1 MRSCAIKQ
9 SKDYVPAFHGK
20 EGAFTCEKHGLVR
33 VMQLEG
39 STKPPEC
46 PVCIQERED
55 QEKREKSEALRVQK
69 LTAMGIR
76 DKHVNASFVNYIPQN
91 EKAAQYLHDL
101 YELAKNPRDT
111 FVLLY
116 GNSGTGKSHLASAT
130 VILNK
135 GVYTT
140 WEFLD
145 MEIRS
150 TYNSYAAKKTEYELI
165 THYCTLPFLVIDE
178 IEKGKNE
185 ESKMRCLSL
194 ICRERHERKRPLWLA
209 GNCNYE
215 WVKTVL
221 DSSVI
226 DRLKEK
232 GKSFCF
238 DWESYRP
245 KLREAEDANIAAM
258 ESLEYQVV

>member
-1 MRSCAIKQ
+1 MRTCEIKK
-9 SKDYVPAFHGK
+9 SKDYTPLFHGK
-20 EGAFTCEKHGLVR
+20 EALFHCEKHGDVK
-33 VMQLEG
+33 VMHLDG
-39 STKPPEC
+39 SIKPPQC
-46 PVCIQERED
+46 PLCVQERE
-55 QEKREKSEALRVQK
+55 EKKKREKLEEQRIKK

-76 DKHVNASFVNYIPQN
+76 DKYFNESFTTYEPQN
-91 EKAAQYLHDL
+91 EKAAQYLNDL

-116 GNSGTGKSHLASAT
+116 GKSGTGKSHLASAA
-130 VILNK
+130 VVLNNAE
-135 GVYTT
+135 YTT

-145 MEIRS
+145 LRIRS
-150 TYNSYAAKKTEYELI
+150 TYNSYAAKKTEYQMI
-165 THYCTLPFLVIDE
+165 MHYCTIPFLVIDE

-185 ESKMRCLSL
+185 DAKMRCLSL
-194 ICRERHERKRPLWLA
+194 ICRERHERNRPLWLA

-215 WVKTVL
+215 WVKTML

-232 GKSFCF
+232 GKSFNF

-245 KLREAEDANIAAM
+245 KLREAAAIKN
-258 ESLEYQVV
+258 ERNE

>member
-1 MRSCAIKQ
+1 MRTYEIKK
-9 SKDYVPAFHGK
+9 SKDYTLLFHGK
-20 EGAFTCEKHGLVR
+20 EALFHCEKHGDVK
-33 VMQLEG
+33 VMHLDG
-39 STKPPEC
+39 STKPPQC
-46 PVCIQERED
+46 PLCLQERE
-55 QEKREKSEALRVQK
+55 EKKKRENLEALRAQK

-76 DKHVNASFVNYIPQN
+76 DKYFNESFTTYEPQN
-91 EKAAQYLHDL
+91 EKAAKYLQDL

-116 GNSGTGKSHLASAT
+116 GKSGTGKSHLASAAAM
-130 VILNK
+130 LNS

-165 THYCTLPFLVIDE
+165 VYYCTVPFLVLDE

-185 ESKMRCLSL
+185 DAKMRCLSL
-194 ICRERHERKRPLWLA
+194 VCRERHERNRPLWLA

-215 WVKTVL
+215 WVKTML

-232 GKSFCF
+232 GKSFNF

-245 KLREAEDANIAAM
+245 KLREAAVIKNERNW
-258 ESLEYQVV
+258 

>member
-1 MRSCAIKQ
+1 MRSCEIKQ
-9 SKDYVPAFHGK
+9 AKDYTPLFHGK
-20 EGAFTCEKHGLVR
+20 EIVLTCEKHGSVKAMHLD
-33 VMQLEG
+33 G
-39 STKPPEC
+39 ASAPPEC
-46 PVCIQERED
+46 PLCAQEQEE
-55 QEKREKSEALRVQK
+55 QEKRKKFEERRIQRLME
-69 LTAMGIR
+69 MGIR
-76 DKHVNASFVNYIPQN
+76 DKYWNENFMSYKPEN
-91 EKAAQYLHDL
+91 EKAEQYLQAL
-101 YELAKNPRDT
+101 SQLAQNPRDT

-116 GNSGTGKSHLASAT
+116 GNSGTGKSHLASAA
-130 VILNK
+130 VMLNK

-150 TYNSYAAKKTEYELI
+150 TYNSFAAKRTEYELI
-165 THYCTLPFLVIDE
+165 TQYCTMPFLVIDE

-185 ESKMRCLSL
+185 DAKMRCLSL
-194 ICRERHERKRPLWLA
+194 ICRERHERNRPLWLA

-238 DWESYRP
+238 DWKSYRP
-245 KLREAEDANIAAM
+245 KLRKAEAI
-258 ESLEYQVV
+258 

>member
-1 MRSCAIKQ
+1 MRTYEIKN
-9 SKDYVPAFHGK
+9 SKDYTPLFHGK
-20 EGAFTCEKHGLVR
+20 EALFHCEKHGDVK
-33 VMQLEG
+33 VMHLDG
-39 STKPPEC
+39 STKPPQC
-46 PVCIQERED
+46 PLCVQERE
-55 QEKREKSEALRVQK
+55 EKKKREKLEELQAQK

-76 DKHVNASFVNYIPQN
+76 DKYFNESFTTYEPQN
-91 EKAAQYLHDL
+91 EKAAQYLNDL

-116 GNSGTGKSHLASAT
+116 GKSGTGKSHLASAA
-130 VILNK
+130 VMLNS

-165 THYCTLPFLVIDE
+165 VYYCTVPFLVLDE

-185 ESKMRCLSL
+185 DAKMRCLSL
-194 ICRERHERKRPLWLA
+194 ICRERHERNRPLWLA

-215 WVKTVL
+215 WVNTML

-232 GKSFCF
+232 GKSFNF

-245 KLREAEDANIAAM
+245 KLRKAAAIKN
-258 ESLEYQVV
+258 ERNW

>member
-1 MRSCAIKQ
+1 MRTCEIKQ
-9 SKDYVPAFHGK
+9 SKWYIPAFHGK
-20 EGAFTCEKHGLVR
+20 EVECVCEKHGVSR
-33 VMQLEG
+33 VMQLDG
-39 STKPPEC
+39 STGTPQC
-46 PVCIQERED
+46 PLCMQEQEE
-55 QEKREKSEALRVQK
+55 QEKREKSEALRAQK
-69 LTAMGIR
+69 LTSMGIR
-76 DKHVNASFVNYIPQN
+76 DKYLNASFINYIPQN

-116 GNSGTGKSHLASAT
+116 GKSGTGKSHLASAA
-130 VILNK
+130 VMLNS

-165 THYCTLPFLVIDE
+165 VYYCTVPFLVLDE

-185 ESKMRCLSL
+185 DAKMRCLSL
-194 ICRERHERKRPLWLA
+194 ICRERYERNRPLWLA

-215 WVKTVL
+215 WVKTML
-221 DSSVI
+221 DSSVM
-226 DRLKEK
+226 DRLKQK
-232 GKSFCF
+232 GKSFNF
-238 DWESYRP
+238 FWESYRP
-245 KLREAEDANIAAM
+245 KLREAEAI
-258 ESLEYQVV
+258 

>member
-1 MRSCAIKQ
+1 MRTCEIKK
-9 SKDYVPAFHGK
+9 SKDYTPLFHGK
-20 EGAFTCEKHGLVR
+20 EALFHCEKHGDVK
-33 VMQLEG
+33 VMHLDG
-39 STKPPEC
+39 STKPPKC
-46 PVCIQERED
+46 PLCVQERE
-55 QEKREKSEALRVQK
+55 EKKKRENLEEQRIKK

-76 DKHVNASFVNYIPQN
+76 DKYFNESFTTYEPQN
-91 EKAAQYLHDL
+91 EKAAQYLNDL

-116 GNSGTGKSHLASAT
+116 GKSGTGKSHLASAA
-130 VILNK
+130 VMLNN

-150 TYNSYAAKKTEYELI
+150 TYNSYAAKKTEYKLI
-165 THYCTLPFLVIDE
+165 VYYCTVPFLVLDE

-185 ESKMRCLSL
+185 DAKMRCLSL
-194 ICRERHERKRPLWLA
+194 ICRERHERNRPLWLA

-215 WVKTVL
+215 WVKTML

-232 GKSFCF
+232 GKSFNF

-245 KLREAEDANIAAM
+245 KLRKAAAIKN
-258 ESLEYQVV
+258 ERNW

>member
-1 MRSCAIKQ
+1 MRTCEIKQ
-9 SKDYVPAFHGK
+9 SKWYIPAFHGK
-20 EGAFTCEKHGLVR
+20 EVNFHCEKHGDVK
-33 VMQLEG
+33 VMHLDG

-46 PVCIQERED
+46 PLCVKERED
-55 QEKREKSEALRVQK
+55 QKKREKLEEQRIKK

-76 DKHVNASFVNYIPQN
+76 DKYFNESFTTYEPQN
-91 EKAAQYLHDL
+91 EKAAQYLNDL

-116 GNSGTGKSHLASAT
+116 GKSGTGKSHLASAA
-130 VILNK
+130 VMLNS

-165 THYCTLPFLVIDE
+165 VYYCTVPFLVLDE

-185 ESKMRCLSL
+185 DAKMRCLSL
-194 ICRERHERKRPLWLA
+194 ICRERHERNRPLWLA

-215 WVKTVL
+215 WVKTL

-232 GKSFCF
+232 GKSFNF

-245 KLREAEDANIAAM
+245 KLREIAAIKN
-258 ESLEYQVV
+258 ERNW

>member
-1 MRSCAIKQ
+1 MRTCAIKQ
-9 SKDYVPAFHGK
+9 SKRYVPAFHGK
-20 EGAFTCEKHGLVR
+20 EAIFHCEKHGDVK
-33 VMQLEG
+33 VMHLDG

-46 PVCIQERED
+46 PVCMQE
-55 QEKREKSEALRVQK
+55 QEEKKKREKAEEQRKKHLRK
-69 LTAMGIR
+69 IGIR
-76 DKHVNASFVNYIPQN
+76 DKYFNESFITYEPQN
-91 EKAAQYLHDL
+91 EKAAQYLQDL
-101 YELAKNPRDT
+101 LALAKNPRDI
-111 FVLLY
+111 FVLMY
-116 GNSGTGKSHLASAT
+116 GNSGTGKSHLASSAA
-130 VILNK
+130 ILNN
-135 GVYTT
+135 GIYTT

-150 TYNSYAAKKTEYELI
+150 TYNSFAAKKTEYELI
-165 THYCTLPFLVIDE
+165 TQYCTMPFLVIDE

-194 ICRERHERKRPLWLA
+194 ICRERHERNRPLWLA

-245 KLREAEDANIAAM
+245 KLREADAI
-258 ESLEYQVV
+258 

>member
-1 MRSCAIKQ
+1 MCTCEIKQ
-9 SKDYVPAFHGK
+9 SKDYTPLFHGK
-20 EGAFTCEKHGLVR
+20 EALFHCEKHGDVK
-33 VMQLEG
+33 VMHLDG
-39 STKPPEC
+39 STKPPQC
-46 PVCIQERED
+46 PLCVQERE
-55 QEKREKSEALRVQK
+55 EKKKREKLEEQRIKK

-76 DKHVNASFVNYIPQN
+76 DKYFNESFTTYEPQN
-91 EKAAQYLHDL
+91 EKAAQYLNDL

-116 GNSGTGKSHLASAT
+116 GKSGTGKSHLASAA
-130 VILNK
+130 VMLNN

-165 THYCTLPFLVIDE
+165 VYYCTVPFLVLDE

-185 ESKMRCLSL
+185 DAKMRCLSL
-194 ICRERHERKRPLWLA
+194 VCRERHERNRPLWLA

-215 WVKTVL
+215 WVKTML

-232 GKSFCF
+232 GKSFNF

-245 KLREAEDANIAAM
+245 KLREAAVIKNERS
-258 ESLEYQVV
+258 E

>member
-9 SKDYVPAFHGK
+9 SKNYVPIFHGK
-20 EGAFTCEKHGLVR
+20 EIVVTCKKHGAVKAMHLDGA
-33 VMQLEG
+33 M
-39 STKPPEC
+39 TPTEC
-46 PVCIQERED
+46 PLCAQEKED
-55 QEKREKSEALRVQK
+55 QEKQNKLEELRTQK
-69 LTAMGIR
+69 LIEMGIR
-76 DKHVNASFVNYIPQN
+76 DKYWNESFMSYKPQN
-91 EKAAQYLHDL
+91 KKAEQYLHDL

-116 GNSGTGKSHLASAT
+116 GKSGTGKSHLASAA

-185 ESKMRCLSL
+185 DAKMRCLSL

-245 KLREAEDANIAAM
+245 KLREANEANIAAM

>member
-1 MRSCAIKQ
+1 MRTCEIKQ
-9 SKDYVPAFHGK
+9 AKNYTPLFHGK
-20 EGAFTCEKHGLVR
+20 EGVFHCEKHGDVKVMHLV
-33 VMQLEG
+33 G
-39 STKPPEC
+39 SIEPLEC
-46 PVCIQERED
+46 PLCIQVCEE
-55 QEKREKSEALRVQK
+55 QKKREKFEEQRIKQ

-76 DKHVNASFVNYIPQN
+76 DKHLNASFANYIPQN

-116 GNSGTGKSHLASAT
+116 GKSGTGKSHLASAA
-130 VILNK
+130 VMLNK

-150 TYNSYAAKKTEYELI
+150 TFNSFAAKKTEYELI
-165 THYCTLPFLVIDE
+165 THYCTIPFLVIDE
-178 IEKGKNE
+178 VEKGKNE
-185 ESKMRCLSL
+185 DAKMRCLSL
-194 ICRERHERKRPLWLA
+194 ICRERHERKRPLWIA

-215 WVKTVL
+215 WVKTVI

-226 DRLKEK
+226 DRLTEK
-232 GKSFCF
+232 GKSFNF
-238 DWESYRP
+238 FWESYRP
-245 KLREAEDANIAAM
+245 KLREAEVI
-258 ESLEYQVV
+258 

>member
-9 SKDYVPAFHGK
+9 SKDYVPAFHGR
-20 EGAFTCEKHGLVR
+20 EAISHCEKHGDVR
-33 VMQLEG
+33 VMYLDG
-39 STKPPEC
+39 ATKPPEC
-46 PVCIQERED
+46 PLCAQEKED
-55 QEKREKSEALRVQK
+55 QEKQNKLEELRTQK
-69 LTAMGIR
+69 LIEMGIR
-76 DKHVNASFVNYIPQN
+76 DKYWNESFMSYKPQN

-101 YELAKNPRDT
+101 SVLARNPRDT

-116 GNSGTGKSHLASAT
+116 GNSGTGKSHLSSAA
-130 VILNK
+130 VMLNK
-135 GVYTT
+135 GIYTT

-150 TYNSYAAKKTEYELI
+150 TYNSFAAKKTEYELI
-165 THYCTLPFLVIDE
+165 TQYCTLPFLVIDE

-185 ESKMRCLSL
+185 DAKMRCLSL

-245 KLREAEDANIAAM
+245 KLREAKDATAEAI
-258 ESLEYQVV
+258 

>member
-1 MRSCAIKQ
+1 MRTCEIKQ
-9 SKDYVPAFHGK
+9 SKDYTPLFHGK
-20 EGAFTCEKHGLVR
+20 EALFHCEKHGDVK
-33 VMQLEG
+33 VMHLDG
-39 STKPPEC
+39 STKPPQC
-46 PVCIQERED
+46 PLCVQERE
-55 QEKREKSEALRVQK
+55 EKKKREKLEEQRIKK

-76 DKHVNASFVNYIPQN
+76 DKYFNESFTTYEPQN
-91 EKAAQYLHDL
+91 EKAAQYLNDL

-116 GNSGTGKSHLASAT
+116 GKSGTGKSHLASAA
-130 VILNK
+130 VVLNNAE
-135 GVYTT
+135 YTT

-145 MEIRS
+145 LRIRS
-150 TYNSYAAKKTEYELI
+150 TYNSYAAKKTEYQMI
-165 THYCTLPFLVIDE
+165 MHYCTIPFLVIDE

-185 ESKMRCLSL
+185 DAKMRCLSL
-194 ICRERHERKRPLWLA
+194 ICRERHERNRPLWLA

-215 WVKTVL
+215 WVKTML

-232 GKSFCF
+232 GKSFNF

-245 KLREAEDANIAAM
+245 KLREAAVIKNERN
-258 ESLEYQVV
+258 E

>member
-1 MRSCAIKQ
+1 MRTCEIKK
-9 SKDYVPAFHGK
+9 SKDYTPLFHGK
-20 EGAFTCEKHGLVR
+20 EALFHCEKHGDVK
-33 VMQLEG
+33 VMHLDG
-39 STKPPEC
+39 STKPPQC
-46 PVCIQERED
+46 PLCVQERE
-55 QEKREKSEALRVQK
+55 EKKKRENLEALQAQK

-76 DKHVNASFVNYIPQN
+76 DKYFNESFTTYEPQN
-91 EKAAQYLHDL
+91 EKAAKYLQDL

-116 GNSGTGKSHLASAT
+116 GKSGTGKSHLASAA
-130 VILNK
+130 VMLNN

-165 THYCTLPFLVIDE
+165 VYYCTVPFLVLDE

-185 ESKMRCLSL
+185 DAKMRCLSL
-194 ICRERHERKRPLWLA
+194 ICRERHERNRPLWLA

-215 WVKTVL
+215 WVKTML

-232 GKSFCF
+232 GKSFNF

-245 KLREAEDANIAAM
+245 KLREAAVIKNERN
-258 ESLEYQVV
+258 E

>member
-9 SKDYVPAFHGK
+9 SKNYVPIFHGK
-20 EGAFTCEKHGLVR
+20 EIVVTCKKHGAVKAMHLDGA
-33 VMQLEG
+33 M
-39 STKPPEC
+39 TPTEC
-46 PVCIQERED
+46 PLCAQEKED
-55 QEKREKSEALRVQK
+55 QEKQNKLEELRTQK
-69 LTAMGIR
+69 LIEMGIR
-76 DKHVNASFVNYIPQN
+76 DKYWNESFMSYKPQN
-91 EKAAQYLHDL
+91 KKAEQYLHDL
-101 YELAKNPRDT
+101 YELAKNPHDT

-116 GNSGTGKSHLASAT
+116 GKSGTGKSHLASAA

-185 ESKMRCLSL
+185 DAKMRCLSL

-245 KLREAEDANIAAM
+245 KLREANEANIAAM

>member
-1 MRSCAIKQ
+1 MRTCEIKQ
-9 SKDYVPAFHGK
+9 AKNYTPLFHGK
-20 EGAFTCEKHGLVR
+20 EGVFHCEKHGDVK
-33 VMQLEG
+33 VMHLDGE
-39 STKPPEC
+39 TKPPEC
-46 PVCIQERED
+46 PECMQEREE
-55 QEKREKSEALRVQK
+55 QKKREKFEEQRIKCLLK
-69 LTAMGIR
+69 IGIR
-76 DKHVNASFVNYIPQN
+76 DKYFNESFSSYKPVN

-116 GNSGTGKSHLASAT
+116 GKSGTGKSHLASAA
-130 VILNK
+130 VMLNK

-150 TYNSYAAKKTEYELI
+150 TFNSFAAKKTEYELI
-165 THYCTLPFLVIDE
+165 THYCTIPFLVIDE
-178 IEKGKNE
+178 VEKGKNE
-185 ESKMRCLSL
+185 DAKMRCLSL
-194 ICRERHERKRPLWLA
+194 ICRERHERKRPLWIA

-215 WVKTVL
+215 WVKTIL

-226 DRLKEK
+226 DRLTEK
-232 GKSFCF
+232 GKSFNF

-245 KLREAEDANIAAM
+245 KLREAEAN
-258 ESLEYQVV
+258 

>member
-1 MRSCAIKQ
+1 MRTYEIKN
-9 SKDYVPAFHGK
+9 SKDYTPLFHGK
-20 EGAFTCEKHGLVR
+20 EALFHCEKHGDVK
-33 VMQLEG
+33 VMHLDG
-39 STKPPEC
+39 STKPPQC
-46 PVCIQERED
+46 PLCVQERE
-55 QEKREKSEALRVQK
+55 EKKKREKLEEQRIKK

-76 DKHVNASFVNYIPQN
+76 DKYFNESFTTYEPQN
-91 EKAAQYLHDL
+91 EKAAQYLNDL

-116 GNSGTGKSHLASAT
+116 GKSGTGKSHLASAA
-130 VILNK
+130 VMLNS

-165 THYCTLPFLVIDE
+165 VYYCTVPFLVLDE

-185 ESKMRCLSL
+185 DAKMRCLSL
-194 ICRERHERKRPLWLA
+194 ICRERHERNRPLWLA

-215 WVKTVL
+215 WVKTML

-232 GKSFCF
+232 GKSFNF

-245 KLREAEDANIAAM
+245 KLRKAAAIKN
-258 ESLEYQVV
+258 ERNW